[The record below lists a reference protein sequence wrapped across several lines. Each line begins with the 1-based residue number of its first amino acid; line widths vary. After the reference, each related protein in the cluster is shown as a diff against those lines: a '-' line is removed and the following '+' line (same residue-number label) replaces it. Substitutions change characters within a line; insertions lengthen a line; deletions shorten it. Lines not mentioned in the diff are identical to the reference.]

1 MTEIIPTIQEALKML
16 DVLIQLE
23 KKIETAIAAEKDV
36 KRREKLEKAFKD
48 RDLAAYRDAL
58 FIKP

>member
-1 MTEIIPTIQEALKML
+1 MTDIIPTIQEAFKILE
-16 DVLIQLE
+16 VIISLE
-23 KKIETAIAAEKDV
+23 KKVETAIAADKDI

-48 RDLAAYRDAL
+48 RDLAAYHDAL